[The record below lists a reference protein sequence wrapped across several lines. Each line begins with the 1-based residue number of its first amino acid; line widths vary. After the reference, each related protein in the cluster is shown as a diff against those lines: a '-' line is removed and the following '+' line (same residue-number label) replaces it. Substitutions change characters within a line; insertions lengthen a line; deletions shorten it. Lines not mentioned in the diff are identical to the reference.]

1 LEANTRAGK
10 TRRPAPL
17 GAPKR
22 RRCRKVFSHIERGI
36 SLARSAEHGSR
47 IDDELSKRIAV
58 LPIDYLREIEHAN
71 FPLDETDPGKVHC
84 VELLCAVSYLDAT
97 VTRGPSQWRARIR
110 RITWMGRVAL
120 QAGAG

>member
-1 LEANTRAGK
+1 VAYRWHTAPNTAEESTNSPK
-10 TRRPAPL
+10 T
-17 GAPKR
+17 
-22 RRCRKVFSHIERGI
+22 S
-36 SLARSAEHGSR
+36 
-47 IDDELSKRIAV
+47 IAV
-58 LPIDYLREIEHAN
+58 LPIDYLREIEHAS